1 VASILINTGIL
12 PKTFFWVKN
21 ELFKLVP
28 LSQKSRPNKTFYK
41 TFLPFD
47 LLDLPDDFPLE
58 IQLKEKKI
66 PRWIISSIPF
76 FKLAITKFIT
86 KNDHYDDDQRLI
98 DSILH
103 DLDELNSNH

>member
-21 ELFKLVP
+21 ELFKLVA
-28 LSQKSRPNKTFYK
+28 LSQKSQPKK

-47 LLDLPDDFPLE
+47 LPHDFPIE
-58 IQLKEKKI
+58 IQVKEKKI

-76 FKLAITKFIT
+76 FKLAIIKFIT
-86 KNDHYDDDQRLI
+86 KNDDYDHYDDNQRLI